1 MLYDENWN
9 VMDEADANLKT
20 GHIVTVLR
28 KTVLAPARDDTVVW
42 DIERG
47 FRRIVH
53 VPEDAKYE
61 ECRQY
66 VHYTAEENIAMYQK
80 NLSDTDYVA
89 AKMAEAV
96 ALGDSETLDAYK
108 DKYAGVLAKRKEW
121 REAIDT
127 LQSEVS
133 AGG

>member
-1 MLYDENWN
+1 ME
-9 VMDEADANLKT
+9 EADADLET
-20 GHIVTVLR
+20 GHIITVLR

-42 DIERG
+42 DTERG

-61 ECRQY
+61 ECSQY
-66 VHYTAEENIAMYQK
+66 VHYTSEEKIAIYQK
-80 NLSDTDYVA
+80 NLNDTDYVA

-108 DKYAGVLAKRKEW
+108 DKYAGVLAQRKEW
-121 REAIDT
+121 REAIDALRT
-127 LQSEVS
+127 NCE
-133 AGG
+133 AR